1 MNSSIPILG
10 NNSNININSNN
21 NNNNNNLN
29 EVPNLLK
36 SSFSNLTSSCLKDKT
51 KMFDYHENVEEMAL
65 KKPNFL
71 RTSQTLKDIVGVI
84 NSPNSTSKSC
94 SIIIK

>member
-36 SSFSNLTSSCLKDKT
+36 SSFSNLTSSLKDKT
-51 KMFDYHENVEEMAL
+51 KMFDYNENVEEMAL

-94 SIIIK
+94 TIIIK